1 MLFRSRFHAAVPV
14 FLLMCSLVSAQ
25 AANDGNRARQSPSDR
40 TEPVKVTTRMVV
52 VDVVAHDKKGATVL
66 GLKQSDLRILED
78 GKEQEIS
85 SFNFSRPSSV
95 PVKAPEPT
103 FIPVDLPG
111 NHFGNA
117 PQFPSDAALNVL
129 LMDSLN
135 SNLLNQA
142 YVRTEMI
149 KFLTRLPEG
158 QPVAIFTLGRKL
170 KLLQD
175 FTTDQ
180 TTLKKVVEA
189 FRGGAEP
196 LSTNPAG
203 TSANTGA
210 PKGMA
215 EQVLAQFAPQMLA
228 QINDFVEQTTA
239 DQSDMR
245 IQYTFAALTSVANIL
260 SHYHGRKNLF
270 WISEAIPMNIFADFN
285 TVYRASPN
293 GSPNSGQGSI
303 NGNKKDYGYAQQLAH
318 LANLFAD
325 AQIAVYPVDARG
337 LMGSP
342 LYNVADNIGGSG
354 GAAMGGLA
362 MKAEGKQ
369 AEELFQAHVS
379 MLDIADKTGGKA
391 FYNRNDIDN
400 SLSEGI
406 NDGSTYYSLGYYPV
420 NKHWD
425 GRFRKIE
432 VKTKLAGVKLR
443 YRTGYFALERTPFD
457 DENPARRDAEF
468 SQALNPDSPV
478 NNSLQFRASVAPQ
491 ASSNPIVLHYVI
503 DPHAIS
509 FTSGPTGSQRAQV
522 DCAARVFTRDNPDK
536 PVKTEATKVNA
547 VLESAVYERISKSFF
562 PCQVKLDLPPGR
574 YFVRLGVRDS
584 NSGRIGTANADI
596 TVPAQATTTARKP

>member
-1 MLFRSRFHAAVPV
+1 
-14 FLLMCSLVSAQ
+14 
-25 AANDGNRARQSPSDR
+25 
-40 TEPVKVTTRMVV
+40 
-52 VDVVAHDKKGATVL
+52 
-66 GLKQSDLRILED
+66 
-78 GKEQEIS
+78 
-85 SFNFSRPSSV
+85 
-95 PVKAPEPT
+95 
-103 FIPVDLPG
+103 
-111 NHFGNA
+111 
-117 PQFPSDAALNVL
+117 
-129 LMDSLN
+129 
-135 SNLLNQA
+135 
-142 YVRTEMI
+142 
-149 KFLTRLPEG
+149 
-158 QPVAIFTLGRKL
+158 
-170 KLLQD
+170 
-175 FTTDQ
+175 
-180 TTLKKVVEA
+180 
-189 FRGGAEP
+189 
-196 LSTNPAG
+196 
-203 TSANTGA
+203 
-210 PKGMA
+210 
-215 EQVLAQFAPQMLA
+215 
-228 QINDFVEQTTA
+228 
-239 DQSDMR
+239 
-245 IQYTFAALTSVANIL
+245 
-260 SHYHGRKNLF
+260 
-270 WISEAIPMNIFADFN
+270 MNIFADFN

-369 AEELFQAHVS
+369 AEELSGPRFYARS
-379 MLDIADKTGGKA
+379 ADKTGGKA

-457 DENPARRDAEF
+457 DENPARRDEKI